1 MKPTPSAIS
10 TVPPTT
16 EAGCPPNLHLTVMYP
31 APAVPGLSQRVEQ
44 KFFVTP
50 QRETR
55 ALALLQRTCRPDP
68 LHPHDQVNSLY
79 FDTFDLDQHERSD
92 AGDFAKDKVRI
103 RWYGQEHDPHTT
115 TVSAAVVS
123 VAFVDAAPVDAAPV
137 DAAVVG
143 AAVVGAAPSN
153 GRADRAH
160 FSAEASGEVPVWLEL
175 KSRRGFASTKQ
186 RLPLS
191 VPPEALSFKALGRG
205 ILPPRVLRETVA
217 GFGFF
222 AQGHLRPVVTISY
235 WRYRF
240 VEPRTGFRISL
251 DSHIRS
257 SVVMPGRGIGER
269 GLELPGAVVEVKGA
283 VFDMPVPLLQLAQIG
298 SSWTRYSKYAS
309 SLDAHAATRG
319 GVSRLWPSGMME
331 KEPGVLAMVPDV
343 LDSRESVQSPAR
355 GLLAEDE
362 TE

>member
-1 MKPTPSAIS
+1 MTPGAIPTVWPA
-10 TVPPTT
+10 T
-16 EAGCPPNLHLTVMYP
+16 EAGCPPNLHLTVMCP
-31 APAVPGLSQRVEQ
+31 AAITPALSKRVEQ
-44 KFFVTP
+44 KFFVAP
-50 QRETR
+50 QRETL

-68 LHPHDQVNSLY
+68 VHPHDQVNSLY

-92 AGDFAKDKVRI
+92 SGDFAKDKVRI
-103 RWYGQEHDPHTT
+103 RWYGQEHDPHKTI
-115 TVSAAVVS
+115 
-123 VAFVDAAPVDAAPV
+123 
-137 DAAVVG
+137 VG
-143 AAVVGAAPSN
+143 AAFLSAAPSI
-153 GRADRAH
+153 GRADRAQ
-160 FSAEASGEVPVWLEL
+160 SSTEANGEVTVWLEL

-191 VPPEALSFKALGRG
+191 VPPGALSFRALGKG

-222 AQGHLRPVVTISY
+222 ARGHLRPVVTISY

-240 VEPRTGFRISL
+240 VEPRTGFRISI

-257 SVVMPGRGIGER
+257 SMVMPGRGIGER
-269 GLELPGAVVEVKGA
+269 GLELPGAVIEVKGP

-298 SSWTRYSKYAS
+298 ASWTRYSKYSS

-331 KEPGVLAMVPDV
+331 KEPGVLALVPGV
-343 LDSRESVQSPAR
+343 LDSGESVQLPAR
-355 GLLAEDE
+355 ALLVEDYE
-362 TE
+362 TK